1 MVESKLGKL
10 ECEGLTGYTMQNF
23 RFSGREIETQHTF
36 HIRLHKKAPFGVV
49 SARVN
54 RETTRDGQ
62 PFTTATRTYTLTEFG
77 EGAQSELP
85 DHN

>member
-1 MVESKLGKL
+1 MKSWNRS
-10 ECEGLTGYTMQNF
+10 YRQH
-23 RFSGREIETQHTF
+23 EIETQLTF

-49 SARVN
+49 TARIHS
-54 RETTRDGQ
+54 ETTVDGK
-62 PFTTATRTYTLTEFG
+62 PARSGTVPLKLFDFG